1 MAKMNIGGGAS
12 VTPINASEPKVEDQ
26 EFTEEETKNQLMM
39 SEDDII
45 AGMLEAHNDIEGN
58 TRIIDISRY
67 GKKLFEFKVHGLT
80 EAETDA
86 CRKKYT
92 KYIRNKQIGTKV
104 EDHVDGVKFRSSLI
118 YHATTED
125 SRASTWDN
133 KKLWKAL
140 NASGATIVT
149 ALDVIDAVLL
159 SGEKDRVM
167 DVISDL
173 SGYNVEDSEESE
185 KKMVE
190 TAKN

>member
-1 MAKMNIGGGAS
+1 MATLKKTMG
-12 VTPINASEPKVEDQ
+12 TVEDENTAKVVDG
-26 EFTEEETKNQLMM
+26 EFTEEETKNQLLM

-67 GKKLFEFKVHGLT
+67 GKKLFEFTVHGLT

-92 KYIRNKQIGTKV
+92 KYVRNKQIGTKV
-104 EDHVDGVKFRSSLI
+104 EDHVEAVKFRSSLI
-118 YHATTED
+118 YHATTPE
-125 SRASTWDN
+125 SRAKTWDN
-133 KKLWKAL
+133 KRIWKAL
-140 NASGATIVT
+140 SSAGTIVVT

-185 KKMVE
+185 KKMAEEV
-190 TAKN
+190 KN